1 MQGTSWWHTN
11 MGWRWGSE
19 NYICSLDKLHFPR
32 ENKYTRETRNT
43 ISSPVLWRNFTRTTT
58 EISNRKEWDMSES
71 YIWEKK
77 RMSGTVQ
84 TYQHRTIMTGSEGE
98 YSSSYTRCF
107 PRGARHHRSVIQ
119 ALPVLFVPFRSR
131 FCTFNPWSVCFHYKH
146 LNLSSIWKQNPMQK
160 STFHTNTFLTATCSA
175 DLISKP
181 SADHN
186 LSN

>member
-1 MQGTSWWHTN
+1 MRKTIHQQDMQGTSWWHTN

-32 ENKYTRETRNT
+32 ENKHTRETRNT

-84 TYQHRTIMTGSEGE
+84 TYQHRTIMTGTEGK

-107 PRGARHHRSVIQ
+107 PTYTWKVTWGKTPQISYSSVTCTLRSF
-119 ALPVLFVPFRSR
+119 P
-131 FCTFNPWSVCFHYKH
+131 K
-146 LNLSSIWKQNPMQK
+146 
-160 STFHTNTFLTATCSA
+160 
-175 DLISKP
+175 
-181 SADHN
+181 
-186 LSN
+186 

>member
-1 MQGTSWWHTN
+1 MRKTIHQQDMQGTSWWHTN

-32 ENKYTRETRNT
+32 ENKHTRETRNT

-84 TYQHRTIMTGSEGE
+84 TYQHRTIMTGTEGE

-107 PRGARHHRSVIQ
+107 PTYTRKVTWGKTPQISYSSVTCTLRSF
-119 ALPVLFVPFRSR
+119 P
-131 FCTFNPWSVCFHYKH
+131 K
-146 LNLSSIWKQNPMQK
+146 
-160 STFHTNTFLTATCSA
+160 
-175 DLISKP
+175 
-181 SADHN
+181 
-186 LSN
+186 